1 MLKKIFILILKYIP
15 IMQMVG
21 MLVGN
26 TLCYFKIQSIYF
38 NLIDFIVS
46 NNITIITF
54 LYVCSYV
61 FKFCNWHRY
70 IITANL
76 TNICIVEYDILFT
89 IPISNYQLLLSYYII
104 ATIFSILAIYSKFHC
119 NHVKSNE
126 IIN

>member
-1 MLKKIFILILKYIP
+1 MKKLFILLLKYIP

-21 MLVGN
+21 MLISN
-26 TLCYFKIQSIYF
+26 TMCYFRIKSIYF
-38 NLIDFIVS
+38 HLIDF
-46 NNITIITF
+46 NIGNSLLTIIL

>member
-1 MLKKIFILILKYIP
+1 
-15 IMQMVG
+15 MQMMG
-21 MLVGN
+21 MLVSN
-26 TLCYFKIQSIYF
+26 TMLFYNIVSRYMYLF
-38 NLIDFIVS
+38 DFIIGDS
-46 NNITIITF
+46 IITTIL

-104 ATIFSILAIYSKFHC
+104 ATIFSILAICYKFHC
-119 NHVKSNE
+119 NHVESN
-126 IIN
+126 

>member
-1 MLKKIFILILKYIP
+1 MKKLFILLLKYIP

-21 MLVGN
+21 MLISN
-26 TLCYFKIQSIYF
+26 TMCYFRIKSIYF
-38 NLIDFIVS
+38 HLIDF
-46 NNITIITF
+46 NIGNSLLTIIL

-89 IPISNYQLLLSYYII
+89 IPISNYQLLLSYYIV

-119 NHVKSNE
+119 NHVKSNK

>member
-1 MLKKIFILILKYIP
+1 MKKLFILLLKYIP

-21 MLVGN
+21 MLISN
-26 TLCYFKIQSIYF
+26 TMCYFRIKSIYF
-38 NLIDFIVS
+38 HLIDF
-46 NNITIITF
+46 NIGNSLLTIIL

-89 IPISNYQLLLSYYII
+89 IPISNYQLLLSYYIV

-119 NHVKSNE
+119 NHVESN
-126 IIN
+126 